1 MTDTPQNVASKRASY
16 LQLMRQARQ
25 AGDPILVK
33 IILRKLAGLG
43 TVDAVTTVGGCTVI
57 PFPTAQ
63 PPAVSRTAEQPL
75 WWVLVKLTLAIPGSL
90 AALLTLSVL
99 AYH

>member
-1 MTDTPQNVASKRASY
+1 
-16 LQLMRQARQ
+16 MRQARQ
-25 AGDPILVK
+25 AGDPVLVK

-63 PPAVSRTAEQPL
+63 APAVSRTAEQPL

-90 AALLTLSVL
+90 AALLMLSVF